1 MSQKLQF
8 KTFGTSLYLRN
19 KIVELVEKWAIINLG
34 SSGFRMGIFSP
45 KLYFHTIPPL
55 NEGGI
60 KGS

>member
-34 SSGFRMGIFSP
+34 SSRFRVGIF
-45 KLYFHTIPPL
+45 PL
-55 NEGGI
+55 NCTSI
-60 KGS
+60 PFPP